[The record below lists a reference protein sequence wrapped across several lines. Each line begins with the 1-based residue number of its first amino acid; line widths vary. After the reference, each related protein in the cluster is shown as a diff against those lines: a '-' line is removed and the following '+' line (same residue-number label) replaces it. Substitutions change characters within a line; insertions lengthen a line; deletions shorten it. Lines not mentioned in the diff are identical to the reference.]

1 VLIPFLLL
9 GCSEA
14 PPPPVVRDLLL
25 VEPSLRVEVPASV
38 RPHERE
44 SWRPYRSQGWHSRTS
59 EGPGGRAAVHSSVR
73 SATLVVPATEPVAR
87 VLRFEGWRASGG
99 KAAPLD
105 LELNGITLSRIELSG
120 EPTWFQLEAPASA
133 WRYGENELRFKL
145 DMTVLDRSKDGS
157 FRGLALSELSYGEAR
172 PVELGS
178 GSARLS
184 AGTALRYHI
193 ENRGET
199 QLRLSATAEGA
210 GELLVSSRYL
220 SPVTTRELEGRASL
234 PPATRSTSGGALE
247 YDVPLRFEPNAI
259 LEVELRWESE
269 SGAALSLSRAELI
282 EQLAAAAPS
291 FVLISIDTLAAR
303 HTSLHG
309 YERATTPKLDAFA
322 EGSTVFDYCLA
333 NAPWTLPSYAAL
345 MSGYYPSSAS
355 TLPFV
360 TETGKTHTVPQAR
373 WVLAETL
380 AAAGYRTGAFID
392 SPNVGKQLGFA
403 QGFEVFDDS
412 ARDLDDRDPA
422 SGLRSTMASALSW
435 LDSLRADELY
445 FLFVHANDVHGP
457 YLPKADFRG
466 SFRSD
471 GLLETGELLPSGS
484 LEGSYGQV
492 SKHLLET
499 DIEGYESEDGFY
511 APDPFAAAY
520 DESILS
526 MDAALGE
533 FLTELEERGA
543 FESAVIIFTADHGE
557 AFNEHKLFGHGQ
569 LYSEVLH
576 VPLVLALPP
585 HLRADAPPRRI
596 AEPVQLVDLYP
607 TLIEWAG
614 LRSTRPDLHGR
625 SLIPLMRGEALG
637 PTPLF
642 AEGGVMRQSAVVL
655 GDWKLIEKWPA
666 VNSLPWTMLSNPALS
681 REWLEENLP
690 EATRGVLDESVLQD
704 IADRFGD
711 AKPIMEE
718 LKRELAGPLY
728 ELYNLREDPL
738 EQRDLATTH
747 PEEVERLKLHL
758 AESQALLE
766 RARSEEGNAEIQ
778 LDEEDR
784 ADLEALGY

>member
-1 VLIPFLLL
+1 MLIPVLLL
-9 GCSEA
+9 GCAEE
-14 PPPPVVRDLLL
+14 PQPQVVRDLLL
-25 VEPSLRVEVPASV
+25 FEPSLRAEVPASV

-44 SWRPYRSQGWHSRTS
+44 GWRSYRSEGWHSRTS
-59 EGPGGRAAVHSSVR
+59 DGPGDRKSVHSAAR
-73 SATLVVPATEPVAR
+73 SATLVLPATEPIAR
-87 VLRFEGWRASGG
+87 VLRFEAWRAAGG
-99 KAAPLD
+99 KAAPLV
-105 LELNGITLSRIELSG
+105 LELNGNTLGRVELSG
-120 EPTWFQLEAPASA
+120 EPTWFQLEAPVSA

-145 DMTVLDRSKDGS
+145 EMTVLDRSKNGS
-157 FRGLALSELSYGEAR
+157 FRGLALSALSYGEAQ
-172 PVELGS
+172 PVELEA

-184 AGTALRYHI
+184 AGTALRYRI
-193 ENRGET
+193 ENRGKT
-199 QLRLSATAEGA
+199 QLRLSATAEGV

-220 SPVTTRELEGRASL
+220 SPVSTRDLEGRSEF
-234 PPATRSTSGGALE
+234 PPVSRTSSGGALKL
-247 YDVPLRFEPNAI
+247 DVPLRFEPNAI
-259 LEVELRWESE
+259 LEVELRWKSE
-269 SGAALSLSRAELI
+269 AGAALLLSRAELV
-282 EQLAAAAPS
+282 EQLPSAPPS

-322 EGSTVFDYCLA
+322 ESSTVFDYCLA

-360 TETGKTHTVPQAR
+360 TETGKTHTVPEGR

-412 ARDLDDRDPA
+412 ARDLEDSDPA
-422 SGLRSTMASALSW
+422 SGLRSTMASALTW
-435 LDSLRADELY
+435 LDGLDADEPY

-471 GLLETGELLPSGS
+471 GLLESGELLPSGS

-492 SKHLLET
+492 SKHMLET
-499 DIEGYESEDGFY
+499 DLEGYESEAGMY

-533 FLTELEERGA
+533 LLTELKERGA
-543 FESAVIIFTADHGE
+543 FERAVIIFTADHGE

-569 LYSEVLH
+569 LYGEVLH
-576 VPLVLALPP
+576 VPLVLSLPAR
-585 HLRADAPPRRI
+585 LRAATPPRRI

-625 SLIPLMRGEALG
+625 SLTPLMRGEAVG
-637 PTPLF
+637 PAPLF

-666 VNSLPWTMLSNPALS
+666 VNSLPWTMISNPALPP
-681 REWLEENLP
+681 EWLEENMP
-690 EATRGVLDESVLQD
+690 EATRGVLDESVLRE
-704 IADRFGD
+704 ITERLGD
-711 AKPIMEE
+711 AKPMLEK
-718 LKRELAGPLY
+718 LKRELAGPFY

-738 EQRDLATTH
+738 EQRDLVATH
-747 PEEVERLKLHL
+747 PQEVERLKQHL
-758 AESQALLE
+758 AKSQALLE
-766 RARSEEGNAEIQ
+766 QARSEEGNAEIQ
-778 LDEEDR
+778 LDEADR